1 MQVPNSLISL
11 VSSILRKGEDGITQ
25 LYALRTIENICSQE
39 GHWAARFTSQDVI
52 NNLCY
57 IYRAAGKQESM
68 KLTAGSC
75 LVRLVRFNP
84 PCIQS
89 VIEKLSF
96 KDMASAL
103 VKGSLREQQISL
115 NLSNMAMLGSHMFT
129 NIGRC
134 LSPLMEDKHLVPGLV
149 SLIEQGS
156 EVLKGKALIFVA
168 LLSKNGRRWLPQFF
182 CNARLLSV
190 VDRLTKEKDHYV
202 QQCLEAFLNVVA
214 STVPSLLDIITGEV
228 QQMMGGRRHG
238 HISSLTS
245 RSAPKTNIHLF
256 PVVLHLLGSS
266 SFKHKVVNHQVLRQL
281 ANLIKLV
288 ETPFQVG
295 GCS

>member
-1 MQVPNSLISL
+1 M
-11 VSSILRKGEDGITQ
+11 LRKGEDDITQ
-25 LYALRTIENICSQE
+25 LYALRTIENICSQG

-52 NNLCY
+52 NSLCY

-84 PCIQS
+84 PSIQS

-96 KDMASAL
+96 KDIASSL
-103 VKGSLREQQISL
+103 IKGNPREQQISL
-115 NLSNMAMLGSHMFT
+115 NLLNIAMLGSHMFT
-129 NIGRC
+129 NIGRH
-134 LSPLMEDKHLVPGLV
+134 LLPLMEDKHLVPGLV

-156 EVLKGKALIFVA
+156 EVLKGKALFFVA
-168 LLSKNGRRWLPQFF
+168 LLCKNGRRWLPQFF
-182 CNARLLSV
+182 CSARLLSV
-190 VDRLTKEKDHYV
+190 VDRLGKEKDRYV
-202 QQCLEAFLNVVA
+202 QQSLEAFINVVA
-214 STVPSLLDIITGEV
+214 STVPNLLDIITGEI
-228 QQMMGGRRHG
+228 QQMMGGRRHV
-238 HISSLTS
+238 SALTS
-245 RSAPKTNIHLF
+245 RAAPKSNIHLF

-266 SFKHKVVNHQVLRQL
+266 SFKHKVVNHQVLQQL

-295 GCS
+295 SCS